1 MSEQQAPSGFGRVDA
16 DGTVYVIQGGSERS
30 VGQIPDSTPEEAL
43 AFYVRRFENLAA
55 EVTLLES
62 RVAAQAMSPE
72 EAKNAIATAKANAG
86 TANAVGDLDSLVA
99 RLDALAEKLTAQIE
113 ARKAARAEQ
122 HAATAAAKEDMVAE
136 AEALAQGTD
145 WRGGVDRFRTLL
157 DEWKAL
163 PRIDRATDNELW
175 HRFSSA
181 RTHYTRRRKAHFAEL
196 NERRDGSRSLKEAI
210 IAEAETLADSTDW
223 GLTSGAFRDL
233 MQRWKA
239 AGSARRAED
248 DALWARFRALQD
260 RFFDART
267 AAQSAVDGVQS
278 ENLAAKRA
286 LLEQVTRDLEGVTD
300 VDAAKAIHREFLSK
314 FNDLGHV
321 PRQAMRDLDN
331 KVRVLNDRVAELE
344 AEEWRRTDPSARRRA
359 EDTVAMF
366 EAQIAKLE
374 ADLTAAEAKG
384 DTRKVKDAAKSIET
398 YTSWLDQARATL
410 AEFTK

>member
-1 MSEQQAPSGFGRVDA
+1 MADDA
-16 DGTVYVIQGGSERS
+16 IAAWR
-30 VGQIPDSTPEEAL
+30 
-43 AFYVRRFENLAA
+43 A
-55 EVTLLES
+55 EV
-62 RVAAQAMSPE
+62 
-72 EAKNAIATAKANAG
+72 EAG
-86 TANAVGDLDSLVA
+86 LG
-99 RLDALAEKLTAQIE
+99 
-113 ARKAARAEQ
+113 
-122 HAATAAAKEDMVAE
+122 
-136 AEALAQGTD
+136 
-145 WRGGVDRFRTLL
+145 
-157 DEWKAL
+157 
-163 PRIDRATDNELW
+163 
-175 HRFSSA
+175 
-181 RTHYTRRRKAHFAEL
+181 
-196 NERRDGSRSLKEAI
+196 
-210 IAEAETLADSTDW
+210 EAETLADSTDW